1 MAFRYTQALLLLAGA
16 AVATSGAEARRNRPA
31 DNWGIESMNQP
42 VVQRTD
48 FALDLSGTEHG
59 LPVAERARLRDWFD
73 SLGLGYGDRVSVDM
87 PYASDP
93 VRRDVA
99 RVAAEYG
106 LLIAEG
112 APVTARAVEA
122 GHIRV
127 VVSRSTA
134 TVPGCPF
141 VDERQGPSATALN
154 YGCATNSNLAAMI
167 ADPND
172 LVLGRGGESA
182 GDPATAAKAIKVY
195 REAKPTG
202 TQGLQSANS
211 RSSQ

>member
-1 MAFRYTQALLLLAGA
+1 MAFRKTTALLLLAGA
-16 AVATSGAEARRNRPA
+16 TLAASGAEARRNRPVE
-31 DNWGIESMNQP
+31 NWGIESLNQP

-48 FALDLSGTEHG
+48 FALYLSGMEHG

-73 SLGLGYGDRVSVDM
+73 SLGLGYGDRVSVDT
-87 PYASDP
+87 PYGSDP

-106 LLIAEG
+106 LLLSEG
-112 APVTARAVEA
+112 APVGPRAVEP
-122 GHIRV
+122 GRV
-127 VVSRSTA
+127 RVIVSRSTA

-141 VDERQGPSATALN
+141 VDENQKASPTSLN

-167 ADPND
+167 ADPGD
-172 LVLGRGGESA
+172 LVLGRGGAA

-195 REAKPTG
+195 RDAKPTG
-202 TQGLQSANS
+202 TQGLQSTNS
-211 RSSQ
+211 RASQ